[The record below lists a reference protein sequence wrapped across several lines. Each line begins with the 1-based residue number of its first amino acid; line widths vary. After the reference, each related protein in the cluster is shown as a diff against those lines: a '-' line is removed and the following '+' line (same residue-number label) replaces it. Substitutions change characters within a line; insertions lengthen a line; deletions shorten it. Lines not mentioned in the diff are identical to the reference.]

1 VLKEAPMSLQQDDK
15 LYLTKEEWDAW
26 RKKRK
31 VENHSGNVT
40 RGDDTGKGHGCG
52 WSRGSGD
59 SSSGRSSNK
68 PTGDECQRY
77 GKMGHWACECRSKPK
92 KEQAHITQDEEEG
105 SLLLVTTTLTH
116 S

>member
-40 RGDDTGKGHGCG
+40 RGDDAGRGHGCG
-52 WSRGSGD
+52 
-59 SSSGRSSNK
+59 
-68 PTGDECQRY
+68 
-77 GKMGHWACECRSKPK
+77 
-92 KEQAHITQDEEEG
+92 
-105 SLLLVTTTLTH
+105 
-116 S
+116 